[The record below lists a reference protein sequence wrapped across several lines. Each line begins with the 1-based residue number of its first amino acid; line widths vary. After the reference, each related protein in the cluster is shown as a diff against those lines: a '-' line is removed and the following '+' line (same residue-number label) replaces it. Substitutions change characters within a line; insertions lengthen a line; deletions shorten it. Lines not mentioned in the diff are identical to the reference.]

1 MGNNT
6 LESCQNMSGLAAGG
20 GLMQILARH
29 LDTLCTYKD
38 DTLHCTEIY
47 HSINYLRN
55 FLSYGHLVT
64 LSFGHLVIQSF
75 GHLVIRSSGH

>member
-29 LDTLCTYKD
+29 LDTLCTD
-38 DTLHCTEIY
+38 IHHTLY
-47 HSINYLRN
+47 WLRK
-55 FLSYGHLVT
+55 VET
-64 LSFGHLVIQSF
+64 LEL
-75 GHLVIRSSGH
+75 L